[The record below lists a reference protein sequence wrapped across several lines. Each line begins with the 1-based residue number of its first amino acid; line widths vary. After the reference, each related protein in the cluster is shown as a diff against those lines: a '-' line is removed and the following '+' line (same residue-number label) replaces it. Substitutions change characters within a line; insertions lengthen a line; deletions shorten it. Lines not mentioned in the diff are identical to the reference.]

1 MWLCKSCLIR
11 CNQFGVA
18 ECFYSQA
25 QDYKDYKGYK
35 EYKDYKDYKARK
47 EIALSY

>member
-18 ECFYSQA
+18 ECFYS

-47 EIALSY
+47 EIALSC